1 VQIRR
6 MGFVVLTFV
15 LTIPVISSMAL
26 DTPKKDAPT
35 STSKTNSK
43 ANSKSS
49 TATAGGSKTDAKKDA
64 KTPGTK
70 TATKT
75 TAPAK
80 NPK

>member
-1 VQIRR
+1 

-15 LTIPVISSMAL
+15 LAVPVLNSMAL

-43 ANSKSS
+43 SS
-49 TATAGGSKTDAKKDA
+49 TATAGGSKTEAKKD
-64 KTPGTK
+64 TK
-70 TATKT
+70 VPATKT